1 MKITLKH
8 QAIQKT
14 FGSDCS
20 VVEYPLND
28 DMLDIAIATI
38 SGRYPDKGRV
48 VNRECKEL
56 AYVQHGEGKIVI
68 NGKEVSLV
76 AGDTI
81 IIEVGEPYY
90 WEGNIQLLLSC
101 RPAWTTAQH
110 QLVD

>member
-14 FGSDCS
+14 FGSVCS

-48 VNRECKEL
+48 VNRE
-56 AYVQHGEGKIVI
+56 
-68 NGKEVSLV
+68 
-76 AGDTI
+76 
-81 IIEVGEPYY
+81 
-90 WEGNIQLLLSC
+90 
-101 RPAWTTAQH
+101 
-110 QLVD
+110 